1 MEKLELHKK
10 LIAESLE
17 NWNGLKKASID
28 HFAQTG
34 KASGSFFL
42 ALMEYAESYHNEM
55 QVASHPTLPSDKEIR
70 SVRNTFVTPQE
81 KLAFNSGLN
90 IASARIAEME
100 RELQEAK
107 NLVRS
112 ITEFA
117 DGMKVLDGEALRVL
131 KNTARR
137 VLSDK
142 PTQFPR
148 K

>member
-55 QVASHPTLPSDKEIR
+55 QVASHPTLPSDEEIR

-100 RELQEAK
+100 NVSLKERLFKLANDFAVAK
-107 NLVRS
+107 QGDIAVKLHEIHNS
-112 ITEFA
+112 ITTTPWN
-117 DGMKVLDGEALRVL
+117 
-131 KNTARR
+131 KN
-137 VLSDK
+137 
-142 PTQFPR
+142 
-148 K
+148 